1 MQDQMFRLN
10 IKQKNERM
18 TMLFFAFSK
27 PSGVFS
33 LITVYGEVS
42 EKSFFYNN
50 PLINLRILVWLNR
63 RHTNNAMLLNTESH
77 VTDYK

>member
-1 MQDQMFRLN
+1 MISSLTQKSEVECDACDTYGRVKMQDKMFRLN

-42 EKSFFYNN
+42 EVFFF
-50 PLINLRILVWLNR
+50 
-63 RHTNNAMLLNTESH
+63 
-77 VTDYK
+77 